1 VAYFGGVNG
10 NELAWAFVLNGSQ
23 PTRMFSQL
31 ELNPRRH
38 NLTLFIEVA
47 NPMRDFLHRNGFVA
61 DARQHAGRADGKI
74 MTTRIRYKYLITY
87 ASFKN
92 NGDVVSAAQLESSHT
107 LSDKVIDPIF

>member
-1 VAYFGGVNG
+1 VAHFGGVNG
-10 NELAWAFVLNGSQ
+10 NKLAWTFVLNSSQ
-23 PTRMFSQL
+23 PTRVFSQL

-38 NLTLFIEVA
+38 DLALFIEVA

-74 MTTRIRYKYLITY
+74 VTTRIRYKYLITY

-92 NGDVVSAAQLESSHT
+92 NRDIMSTAQLESSHA
-107 LSDKVIDPIF
+107 LSDKVVDPIF